1 MNKGNINLDE
11 ISLRGICTDLVR
23 SLLFIILAAAAMWLG
38 ATGAGRLTYTPQYTS
53 SATVVV
59 SAKGENSAY
68 SSLSMANEMAGVF
81 SEVFQSD
88 ALRERVAQ
96 DAGEDIQGTITCQAI
111 EETNL
116 LVLNAVSSDPRQ
128 AYLYINSALKNYEDV
143 AGYVFSNA
151 SLEIV
156 QEPQVPEGPSNVS
169 RLVSMRN
176 MLALS
181 GAAVMAVIVIL
192 AYLFRFTVK
201 NTVSASRQLD
211 GTIQGVIPFE
221 KKNGIKKEQR
231 AKQALLLSSPLVSMG
246 FAEASRKAQA
256 RIEHHMKK
264 RGLKVLQVASIS
276 ENEGKSTVAANIAL
290 ALAEKHKKVLF
301 IDGDLHK
308 PAQFKIFS
316 KRQPGNFSLED
327 VLRKKADWRDAV
339 IHDRKDQ
346 LYQIF
351 QFHGIGDSSGILDM
365 DRLTELMKEWR
376 EEMDYIVIDSSPAAV
391 STDSEVWMQLADTV
405 LLVVRQD
412 WSDVRMINDTVD
424 LVWQSGTDFAGFILN
439 AFKSEWAGARR
450 EYGYSHYT
458 AERTYTAERNQY
470 DGRK

>member
-1 MNKGNINLDE
+1 
-11 ISLRGICTDLVR
+11 
-23 SLLFIILAAAAMWLG
+23 
-38 ATGAGRLTYTPQYTS
+38 
-53 SATVVV
+53 
-59 SAKGENSAY
+59 
-68 SSLSMANEMAGVF
+68 
-81 SEVFQSD
+81 
-88 ALRERVAQ
+88 
-96 DAGEDIQGTITCQAI
+96 
-111 EETNL
+111 
-116 LVLNAVSSDPRQ
+116 
-128 AYLYINSALKNYEDV
+128 
-143 AGYVFSNA
+143 
-151 SLEIV
+151 
-156 QEPQVPEGPSNVS
+156 
-169 RLVSMRN
+169 
-176 MLALS
+176 
-181 GAAVMAVIVIL
+181 MAVIVIL
-192 AYLFRFTVK
+192 SYLFRFTVK
-201 NTVSASRQLD
+201 NTICASRQLD

-290 ALAEKHKKVLF
+290 ALAEKHKKVLL

-351 QFHGIGDSSGILDM
+351 QFHGIGNSSGILDM

-412 WSDVRMINDTVD
+412 WSDVRVINDTVD

-439 AFKSEWAGARR
+439 AFKREWSGQQQG
-450 EYGYSHYT
+450 YGYSHY
-458 AERTYTAERNQY
+458 ASEKPYTGERN
-470 DGRK
+470 